1 MTMKGGPLLKKI
13 IYSSWFLAAVP
24 ALILMLLLH
33 PVGSTFKLEIESAGK
48 KMGRTIY
55 ADLNSDSISEVILG
69 WKGISPYYSITVR
82 NIDFKIHDQWNL
94 ADSVNPLI
102 SEIFFGNYDHDRFR
116 EIYIFTYKGDS
127 LFLNLNEILEPSGTK
142 MERIFIDRIGYSNGQ
157 VAAAVM
163 PAGFY
168 DENGD
173 GKDELYFSISSSYTL
188 GTRRMYYF
196 DLANRSLKSTRSFG
210 SILLYP
216 KMEDVD
222 NDRRPEIFGM
232 MSASG
237 NYRRNVPYSDSS
249 TWFMVFDDRLI
260 FKFPPIEFRGFA
272 NALFT
277 SPYKNSKF
285 HGYILS
291 HVANGTD
298 TTVLKSGVMIYSREG
313 EQIKYR
319 RYDEFVYSAYPE
331 LYVIKSEPSDRI
343 YVLSDKYF
351 ELNDSL
357 QVIRTIELPF
367 NPPINSYQADVDG
380 DGKEEFL
387 LYSEKE
393 KELAVYSASLNELT
407 EQTFKPTETVWKFY
421 PYLSKDH
428 EYKLFLASGEEG
440 NFLKLKRNKF
450 YLLGYAFYP
459 GIYFVIFFFIVI
471 IKRISAH
478 QLKTKEGLNNRLIT
492 LQLQGI
498 KAQLDPHF
506 TFNTLNSVASLIYLE
521 DRQTAYDYM
530 RKFTQLLRS
539 MLNDAEKIY
548 RTLEEEIDFLT
559 NYLELEKMRF
569 GNKFDFQI
577 EIGEGINL
585 KEMVPKLVLQ
595 TFAENAVKHG
605 IMPSET
611 GGIIKILIKLE
622 KGFLKL
628 TIEDNGVGREYSA
641 GHSNSTGKGLKL
653 ASEFYEILNSINKR
667 PVRYQITDL
676 YDDEHKPAGTR
687 VEVWVPSDEYKNQ
700 PGS

>member
-1 MTMKGGPLLKKI
+1 MTMKGGPLLKKVL
-13 IYSSWFLAAVP
+13 YSSWFLAAVP
-24 ALILMLLLH
+24 ALIIMFLLH
-33 PVGSTFKLEIESAGK
+33 PVGSRFKLEIESAGK
-48 KMGRTIY
+48 KMGRIIY
-55 ADLNSDSISEVILG
+55 ADLNSDSISEVIMSG
-69 WKGISPYYSITVR
+69 KGVSPYYFITVR
-82 NIDFKIHDQWNL
+82 NIDNKIYDQWNL
-94 ADSVNPLI
+94 ADSINPLI

-127 LFLNLNEILEPSGTK
+127 LFLNLNEILEPAGTK
-142 MERIFIDRIGYSNGQ
+142 MERIFITRVGYSNGQ

-173 GKDELYFSISSSYTL
+173 GKDELYFSISSAYTL
-188 GTRRMYYF
+188 GTRCMCYL
-196 DLANRSLKSTRSFG
+196 DIVNRSLKSSRSAG
-210 SILLYP
+210 SALLNP

-222 NDRRPEIFGM
+222 NDRRPEIYGV

-272 NALFT
+272 NALLT
-277 SPYKNSKF
+277 IPYKNGKF
-285 HGYILS
+285 RGYILS
-291 HVANGTD
+291 HLANGTD
-298 TTVLKSGVMIYSREG
+298 TTVLKGGVMLYSREG
-313 EQIKYR
+313 QLIKYR
-319 RYDEFVYSAYPE
+319 RYKEFVNSASPE
-331 LYVIKSEPSDRI
+331 IYVIKSEPADRI
-343 YVLSDKYF
+343 YVLGEKFF

-357 QVIRTIELPF
+357 QVIKTIDLPIS
-367 NPPINSYQADVDG
+367 PPINSYQADVDG

-387 LYSEKE
+387 LFSEKE
-393 KELAVYSASLNELT
+393 KELAVYSATLNELA
-407 EQTFKPTETVWKFY
+407 EQTFSPAETVWKFY
-421 PYLSKDH
+421 PHLSKDH
-428 EYKLFLASGEEG
+428 EYKLFIASGEEG
-440 NFLKLKRNKF
+440 SFLKLKSNKF
-450 YLLGYAFYP
+450 YFLGYAIYP
-459 GIYFVIFFFIVI
+459 GIYFVIFFFIVM

-478 QLKTKEGLNNRLIT
+478 QLKTKEGLNHRLIT

-506 TFNTLNSVASLIYLE
+506 TFNTLNSVASFIYLE

-539 MLNDAEKIY
+539 MMNDAEKIY
-548 RTLEEEIDFLT
+548 RTLDEEIDFLT

-577 EIGEGINL
+577 EVGEGINR
-585 KEMVPKLVLQ
+585 KEMVPKMVLQ

-622 KGFLKL
+622 KGFLRL
-628 TIEDNGVGREYSA
+628 TIEDNGVGRECSA
-641 GHSNSTGKGLKL
+641 GHSKSTGKGLKL
-653 ASEFYEILNSINKR
+653 TSEFYEILNSINKR
-667 PVRYQITDL
+667 PVRYHITDL
-676 YDDEHKPAGTR
+676 YDNEHKPAGTR
-687 VEVWVPSDEYKNQ
+687 VEVWVPADEYKNQ